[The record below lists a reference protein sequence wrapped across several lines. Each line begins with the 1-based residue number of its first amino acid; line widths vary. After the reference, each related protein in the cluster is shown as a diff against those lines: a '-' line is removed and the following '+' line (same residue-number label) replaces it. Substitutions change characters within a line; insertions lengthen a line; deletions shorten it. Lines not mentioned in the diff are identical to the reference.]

1 MGCLLIL
8 WGTRWSSLTIK
19 NESSGSLNDL
29 LWHPRVEVLGYT
41 FCGLLCRES
50 KLFSRPF
57 FVYAY
62 WHFWVASFSIFKS
75 DIFKAKKP
83 RALTPC
89 CSLSP
94 VVPSQSAFFS
104 VLFSLL
110 IFVLYAMFRVFGCKW
125 EEEYGKEQ
133 LSSWK

>member
-1 MGCLLIL
+1 MGCPLIIV
-8 WGTRWSSLTIK
+8 GYKMVNR
-19 NESSGSLNDL
+19 NESYGSLNGL
-29 LWHPRVEVLGYT
+29 LWHPGVGVLGHT
-41 FCGLLCRES
+41 FPGLLCRES

-62 WHFWVASFSIFKS
+62 WHFWVASFSIFKF
-75 DIFKAKKP
+75 DIYEAKKP

-94 VVPSQSAFFS
+94 MVPSQSAFFS
-104 VLFSLL
+104 VLFSPL
-110 IFVLYAMFRVFGCKW
+110 IFVLYTISRVFGCKW

-133 LSSWK
+133 LSPWK